1 MQLSLLLVFLPRQLK
16 EQEVGNAEAQGGGRE
31 GTSSPA
37 DVQMDPEGSQGT
49 AGRQSKPLL
58 LVSC

>member
-1 MQLSLLLVFLPRQLK
+1 MLKPR
-16 EQEVGNAEAQGGGRE
+16 GEAGKARQGER
-31 GTSSPA
+31 TSSPA
-37 DVQMDPEGSQGT
+37 DAQMDPEGSQGT